1 MVQVGDT
8 QHLGRGEETPLDPAA
23 TLTAFHL
30 ELSQGSS
37 RSVLGCCFGV
47 GGTQDRKEDGWEG
60 QIHTQGLR
68 GPFSR
73 PLQLWLQ

>member
-1 MVQVGDT
+1 MVQMGDT
-8 QHLGRGEETPLDPAA
+8 QHLGRGEKTQLDPTA
-23 TLTAFHL
+23 TLTAFQL

-37 RSVLGCCFGV
+37 QSVLGCYFGV
-47 GGTQDRKEDGWEG
+47 GGTQDQKEDRWEG

-68 GPFSR
+68 GPLSR